1 MYVIMSV
8 AKSTKGGV
16 SMTRI
21 EAIKEAIAAL
31 PDDDYAQLRQWFS
44 ERDWRKWDNQIKRD
58 SAAGKMEFLVREAFD
73 EKGKGRL
80 RDL

>member
-1 MYVIMSV
+1 
-8 AKSTKGGV
+8 
-16 SMTRI
+16 MTRI

-73 EKGKGRL
+73 EKSKGKL